1 MAEEISKLSFP
12 FLSSSAIY
20 VDNFKKLHAAETE
33 EEVEYIDRPVRMSE
47 LLSTLKSANYLN
59 FDLRKIEDI
68 EEAEGDD
75 NKLYGKL
82 GFISSPSSIKIHRF
96 QDDDNVDHIVPDITT
111 ISEADFR
118 FTSTDFW
125 NESDFLEE
133 TDKSA
138 MKNSMINR
146 VNDLYSEFVGD
157 NNSAVVK
164 EINLLY
170 NSQDLQ
176 GPEKSDLSDGENII
190 PNLSGE
196 IGVTSIID
204 ADTYTDTVNLYEV
217 YDIVSNDY
225 YGSAIISFCVNNES
239 PISYSLS
246 GQGSFD
252 QFLSNTRSNLPTN
265 GGYVFEIIGDATNG
279 AVLRVRSIRP
289 EVYECVFSEFTITKR
304 S

>member
-1 MAEEISKLSFP
+1 
-12 FLSSSAIY
+12 
-20 VDNFKKLHAAETE
+20 
-33 EEVEYIDRPVRMSE
+33 
-47 LLSTLKSANYLN
+47 
-59 FDLRKIEDI
+59 
-68 EEAEGDD
+68 
-75 NKLYGKL
+75 
-82 GFISSPSSIKIHRF
+82 
-96 QDDDNVDHIVPDITT
+96 
-111 ISEADFR
+111 
-118 FTSTDFW
+118 
-125 NESDFLEE
+125 
-133 TDKSA
+133 
-138 MKNSMINR
+138 MINT
-146 VNDLYSEFVGD
+146 L
-157 NNSAVVK
+157 VK

-289 EVYECVFSEFTITKR
+289 EVYECVFSEFTNTNGTIDSILPLCKGRIVKKLQLKCDFSLSTRLNARTYSTIFFPYCRPLRFKF
-304 S
+304 